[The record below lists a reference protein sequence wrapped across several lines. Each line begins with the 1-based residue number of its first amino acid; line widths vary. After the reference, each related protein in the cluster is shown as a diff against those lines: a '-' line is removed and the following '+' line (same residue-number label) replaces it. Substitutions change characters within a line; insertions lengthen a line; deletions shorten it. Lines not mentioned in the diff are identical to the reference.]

1 MADCQ
6 CLPTCIFFN
15 DRMADMPAMA
25 SSMKR
30 RYCQGDNSQC
40 ARFMVFSA
48 LGKEKVP
55 NDLFPNN
62 VVKAK
67 LILNQ

>member
-6 CLPTCIFFN
+6 CIPGCLFFN

-25 SSMKR
+25 NSMKK
-30 RYCQGDNSQC
+30 RYCQGDNSAC
-40 ARFMVFSA
+40 ARYMVFSA

-55 NDLFPNN
+55 ADLYPSN
-62 VVKAK
+62 VGKAK
-67 LILNQ
+67 AILEQ

>member
-6 CLPTCIFFN
+6 CIPGCVFFN

-25 SSMKR
+25 NSMKK
-30 RYCQGDNSQC
+30 RYCQGDYSAC

-48 LGKEKVP
+48 LGREKVP
-55 NDLFPNN
+55 PDLYPSN
-62 VVKAK
+62 VEKARV
-67 LILNQ
+67 ILGK

>member
-25 SSMKR
+25 ASMKK

-55 NDLFPNN
+55 TDLFPNN
-62 VVKAK
+62 VEKAK
-67 LILNQ
+67 LIISQ